1 MAQEPDRKIARRE
14 LGLGT
19 SSSSKGSRGRN
30 PLVPEWADDQPG
42 TPLPP
47 SDPNRYRSFR
57 KSFGDYVSGGGGK
70 ASLQKSLGKF
80 ASQASGG
87 ASVGPRRLGRVI
99 SSGGAFGET
108 LKAIADGKDV
118 AGLDASRYTGKT
130 VDQFAQAIGELVGGD
145 SPDADIINSAIQ
157 EAIEQV
163 LDLDAAFDPN
173 SLTDDNISQI
183 MIEYLAQSIFQIVV
197 NEAGNSWNR
206 SEDVV
211 TSAKCETEILD
222 LTREHVEQSFTSQVQ
237 QTGINLGSTEVE
249 RYMRTAAQHVW
260 QTWERYN
267 D

>member
-1 MAQEPDRKIARRE
+1 M
-14 LGLGT
+14 GT

-42 TPLPP
+42 TPVPP

-70 ASLQKSLGKF
+70 TSLQKTLGKF
-80 ASQASGG
+80 AGQASGG

-99 SSGGAFGET
+99 SSGGSFGET
-108 LKAIADGKDV
+108 LKAIADGNDV

-145 SPDADIINSAIQ
+145 SPDADIINSAVQ

-163 LDLDAAFDPN
+163 LDLDADFDPN
-173 SLTDDNISQI
+173 ALTDDNISQI

-206 SEDVV
+206 SDDVV

-222 LTREHVEQSFTSQVQ
+222 LTREHVEQSFTSQIQ
-237 QTGINLGSTEVE
+237 QAGVNLGSTAVE